1 MREKSGPA
9 FHRQVFAHLLD
20 VGRELPGSVVVE
32 RGVERGAVV
41 IQSGVDALTTRV
53 GGPARVRVVALL
65 ASVLALSAA
74 DTGAIAAVAPRM
86 ETALHIGNVQ
96 IGLLVTV
103 SALAAATGMLPVGWM
118 TDRANRIRMVT
129 AAVALWGAAEVASAF
144 SPDYVFLL
152 VVRLAL
158 GALTAVTGPTLASL
172 TGDLFPARERA
183 EIYGYILTGE
193 IVGAGLGLLV
203 AGLVSSTFTWRPAL
217 AVLSLPSFYLAWELH
232 RRLPEPAR
240 GGQSRLERGATEI
253 VGEDD
258 VEEVV
263 EDDVEEVVEAAVAD
277 EMADVGKDRPG
288 QVGPGSA
295 SAREASTRA
304 EPGGTRSFAA
314 EVAAAAAS
322 AAAAP
327 AGVGPGGEP
336 TTTLR
341 VRRQPDRQDEGIV
354 LDRDPLEL
362 GWWEAFRY
370 VVAVRS
376 NFALIVGSA
385 LGYFFFGGIETFA
398 LIFLEGHYAIG
409 QGVATLVALSVGGA
423 AIVGAVVGGRGTD
436 ILLQRGRLDAR
447 FLVPSIAFVGVI
459 VVFAPGA
466 VSRSLIITIPLFLLA
481 GFCIGAPNP
490 GLDAARLDVMPSR
503 MWGRGEAV
511 RSFLRSILQAFAPL
525 VFGVLSSVF
534 GGKEVGFGVAGHG
547 AHVTDAAAHAVGLEQ
562 TFLIMLVA
570 LAAAAVIVWRGRRHY
585 PIDVEAA
592 LETEER
598 FPPTLGALTD
608 QRG

>member
-1 MREKSGPA
+1 MTRRNSGPA
-9 FHRQVFAHLLD
+9 FHRQVFAHLRV

-53 GGPARVRVVALL
+53 GGPARARVVVLL

-86 ETALHIGNVQ
+86 ETTLHIGNVQ

-118 TDRANRIRMVT
+118 TDRTNRIRMVA
-129 AAVALWGAAEVASAF
+129 AAVALWGAAEVVSAF

-193 IVGAGLGLLV
+193 LVGAGLGLLV

-217 AVLSLPSFYLAWELH
+217 AVLSLPSLYLAWELH

-253 VGEDD
+253 VGEDGAAD
-258 VEEVV
+258 VVEERVK
-263 EDDVEEVVEAAVAD
+263 ERVEEA
-277 EMADVGKDRPG
+277 
-288 QVGPGSA
+288 GPGCS
-295 SAREASTRA
+295 SRNDASTRA
-304 EPGGTRSFAA
+304 EPDGTPPFVVIDDAA
-314 EVAAAAAS
+314 TGAA
-322 AAAAP
+322 
-327 AGVGPGGEP
+327 VGPADVGPRGEP
-336 TTTLR
+336 TTAR
-341 VRRQPDRQDEGIV
+341 GVHRRPDRQDEGIV

-385 LGYFFFGGIETFA
+385 LGYFFFGGVETFA
-398 LIFLEGHYAIG
+398 LIYLEGHYAIG
-409 QGVATLVALSVGGA
+409 QGPATLVALAVGGA
-423 AIVGAVVGGRGTD
+423 AIVGAVVSGRGTD
-436 ILLQRGRLDAR
+436 LLLQRGRLDAR
-447 FLVPSIAFVGVI
+447 FLVPSIAFVAAI

-466 VSRSLIITIPLFLLA
+466 VSRSLIITVPLFLLA

-534 GGKEVGFGVAGHG
+534 GGKEVGFGDAGHG

-562 TFLIMLVA
+562 TFLIMLAA
-570 LAAAAVIVWRGRRHY
+570 LGAAAVIVWRGRRHY
-585 PIDVEAA
+585 PIDVDAA
-592 LETEER
+592 LETERR
-598 FPPTLGALTD
+598 FPPTLGPVIDPGA
-608 QRG
+608 